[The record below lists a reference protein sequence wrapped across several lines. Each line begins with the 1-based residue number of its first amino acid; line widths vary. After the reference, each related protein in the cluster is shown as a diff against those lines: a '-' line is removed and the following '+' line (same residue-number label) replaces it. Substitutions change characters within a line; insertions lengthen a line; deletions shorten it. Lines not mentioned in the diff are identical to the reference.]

1 MNKNGVNTM
10 SLTLLLTLA
19 IIIVILITIAT
30 IVSVNRAYAFKHTVD
45 DKPKTSF
52 HPYDEK

>member
-1 MNKNGVNTM
+1 M

-19 IIIVILITIAT
+19 IIIVILITVAT

-52 HPYDEK
+52 HPYDGK

>member
-1 MNKNGVNTM
+1 M
-10 SLTLLLTLA
+10 SLISLLTLA
-19 IIIVILITIAT
+19 IIIVIFITIAT

-45 DKPKTSF
+45 DKPKNSF